1 MDDDIIPPF
10 LPHAT
15 GTCERF
21 YAGAVGD
28 GQKVLLLV
36 VGAAVDDGAEGGVFG
51 LQGGVGGLE
60 GFERFGDG
68 GADGLLQGVGIGT
81 GADGGDGVFC
91 GFHLFFQGG
100 FGCGKILEIDD
111 AVEVGV
117 LEADFLLA
125 EIAEGG
131 LLLGKLLGAGGS
143 GEGNLIG

>member
-1 MDDDIIPPF
+1 MDDDIIPSF
-10 LPHAT
+10 LHHAT
-15 GTCERF
+15 GTCEGL

-68 GADGLLQGVGIGT
+68 GADGLLQGVWIGT
-81 GADGGDGVFC
+81 GADGGDGMFS
-91 GFHLFFQGG
+91 GFHFFFQGR
-100 FGCGKILEIDD
+100 FGDGKILEIDD
-111 AVEVGV
+111 AVEVGI
-117 LEADFLLA
+117 LETGFLLA